1 MKKLDRTDVAILNAL
16 QDNAR
21 ITNAELARSVNLSA
35 TPCFN
40 RVKLMEELGVISR
53 QVTLL
58 EPSVLGLH
66 VNVFIHVTRE
76 KQGEDALKI
85 FESAID
91 GRPEVMECY
100 LMTGDPDYLLR
111 VLVPDM
117 RALERF
123 ILNHLTKIPGV
134 ANIRS
139 SFALKQVRYKTALPL
154 PPEGVLVESDD

>member
-1 MKKLDRTDVAILNAL
+1 M
-16 QDNAR
+16 
-21 ITNAELARSVNLSA
+21 
-35 TPCFN
+35 
-40 RVKLMEELGVISR
+40 
-53 QVTLL
+53 
-58 EPSVLGLH
+58 LGLH
-66 VNVFIHVTRE
+66 VNVFIHVTLE

-117 RALERF
+117 CALERF

-134 ANIRS
+134 ANICAQAGALQDGVAIATGRRAGRYGWLVVDS
-139 SFALKQVRYKTALPL
+139 SSLGWIQKETRRQIYHLTPCFF
-154 PPEGVLVESDD
+154 VLA